1 MPMGF
6 RHGGYF
12 DGFAGHGPGLFAVLL
27 MVAFWAAIALVI
39 LVVVRNWRH
48 GPYRLHQPGY
58 GPASVGTDPR
68 VTPTATTATTAAID
82 VLKERF
88 ARGEVSEE
96 EFTRRLTLLK
106 ES

>member
-1 MPMGF
+1 MPMGY
-6 RHGGYF
+6 RHGGFF
-12 DGFAGHGPGLFAVLL
+12 DGFSGPGPSLFGIMMMIV
-27 MVAFWAAIALVI
+27 FWAAIALVI
-39 LVVVRNWRH
+39 MIVVRNWRH
-48 GPYRLHQPGY
+48 GPHVHDHAY
-58 GPASVGTDPR
+58 GPGPGATPDPR
-68 VTPTATTATTAAID
+68 TSSYAASPAID